1 MPARTDISSVLIIG
15 SGPIVIGQA
24 CEFDYSG
31 VQACRVL
38 QEEGYRVILAN
49 SNPATIMTDPGFA
62 DATYV
67 EPLVPEVI
75 EAVIARERPDALLP
89 TIGGQTALNL
99 AKDLADSGALE
110 RYGTELIGAS
120 MEAIATA
127 EDREQFKEAMVGIGL
142 SVPASGIARSMEE
155 GRSVAKQLGLPVII
169 RPAYILGGRGATIAE
184 EPAEFE
190 AALAEGLA
198 ASPIGEVLIEESI
211 VGWKEFELEVMRD
224 RADNCVVVC
233 SIENFD
239 PMGVHTGDSITVAP
253 AQTLSDMEYQA
264 MRDSAF
270 ACMRRVGVE
279 TGGSNVQFAVNPH
292 DGRQVVIEMN
302 PRVSR
307 SSALASKA
315 TGFPIAK
322 IAARLAVGY
331 TLDEIPNDITRATPA
346 CFEPTIDYVVTKI
359 PRWSFEKFPSTP
371 PVLGAAMQSVGEVM
385 ALGRTFPESL
395 QKAVRSLEQ
404 GRFGLNCDAGEAVWA
419 EHSAEELLEAMR
431 LPTPDRI
438 YQIEAALRKGAS
450 VENIHEAT
458 FIDPWFI
465 DQMLAITEERKRL
478 KELKPGANGSAA
490 NSSDSAGADASSAGL
505 TTLSSAAKTGEASKD
520 GKSAMPELVTADWR
534 RARQLGFSD
543 EQLGWLWGVSAEEVA
558 SARRDGGIEPVYK
571 TVDTCGAEFEALT
584 PYHYSTCEDAD
595 EVLPSELPKVII
607 LGAGPNRIG
616 QGIEF
621 DYCCVHASMA
631 LREAGYATVMLN
643 CNPETVSTDYDT
655 SDRLFFEP
663 LTSEDVLAVIAAEER
678 VAKATGTP
686 GVEAVIIGLGGQ
698 TPLKLAHDLPRELI
712 AGTSPDAVDIA
723 EDRKRWADL
732 CRSEGIPQPPGGT
745 ATAKSEAFAAAEG
758 IGFPL
763 LVRPSYVLGGR
774 AMVLAYDR
782 ETLAEAMEEIER
794 SLGREGGLS
803 AERPVLLDRFLED
816 AIEVDVDA
824 VRDKDGEVLIGGI
837 MEHVEAAGVHSGDSA
852 CVLPPRSLSEECLAT
867 MRDYT
872 ARIASALDVRG
883 PLNVQYAVARGSGNE
898 TDKAGGEADAKA
910 DTDSS
915 FHSPISFGVSSSGET
930 DAKADTDSGVYV
942 IEANPRASRTVPFV
956 AKATGVPLAKI
967 AARVMLGDTLAE
979 LRSEGMLASE
989 PSRLDHVAVKEAVL
1003 PFNRF
1008 PETDTLLGP
1017 EMRSTGEV
1025 MGIDA
1030 SFGRAFMKSQL
1041 AAGSHLPLE
1050 GTVLL
1055 CLPGQSAEAA
1065 KEIAK
1070 SFSDLGFEILT
1081 DSVSPASPSI
1091 AANLNNTAGPSI
1103 TANLSNAANPIDTTN
1118 PSDATNPIDPA
1129 SLLQDNAVSLAVIA
1143 ASSDSRDENTA
1154 DLRRLASRKGI
1165 PMLTTLAATRAAIEA
1180 IQEWQQHPLTVRPL
1194 QEYNRP

>member
-1 MPARTDISSVLIIG
+1 MTARNDISSILIIG

-75 EAVIARERPDALLP
+75 EAVIAKERPDALLP

-99 AKDLADSGALE
+99 AKALTDSGTLE
-110 RYGTELIGAS
+110 TYSTELIGAS

-142 SVPASGIARSMEE
+142 SVPASGVARNMEE
-155 GRSVAKQLGLPVII
+155 GRAVIENLGLPVII
-169 RPAYILGGRGATIAE
+169 RPAYILGGKGATIADT
-184 EPAEFE
+184 PAEFE
-190 AALAEGLA
+190 SALAEGLS

-211 VGWKEFELEVMRD
+211 AGWKEFELEVMRD

-264 MRDSAF
+264 MRDAAF

-279 TGGSNVQFAVNPH
+279 TGGSNVQFAVNPQ

-331 TLDEIPNDITRATPA
+331 TLDEIPNDITQATPA

-404 GRFGLNCDAGEAVWA
+404 GRFGLNCDAAEAVWEEQTTA
-419 EHSAEELLEAMR
+419 ELLDAMSV
-431 LPTPDRI
+431 PTPDRI

-450 VENIHEAT
+450 VEEVHEAT
-458 FIDPWFI
+458 HIDPWFI
-465 DQMLAITEERKRL
+465 DQMLSIVEERQKLSDRQ
-478 KELKPGANGSAA
+478 G
-490 NSSDSAGADASSAGL
+490 SSDISQL
-505 TTLSSAAKTGEASKD
+505 TA
-520 GKSAMPELVTADWR
+520 ADWR

-543 EQLGWLWGVSAEEVA
+543 AQLGWLWGVSADEVA
-558 SARRDGGIEPVYK
+558 SARRGCGIGPVYK

-595 EVLPSELPKVII
+595 EVLPSEKPKVII

-663 LTSEDVLAVIAAEER
+663 LTTEDVLAVIAAEER
-678 VAKATGTP
+678 VAEATGTP

-698 TPLKLAHDLPRELI
+698 TPLKLAHDLPPELI

-723 EDRKRWADL
+723 EDRKRWAEL
-732 CRSEGIPQPPGGT
+732 CRAEGIPQPPGGT
-745 ATAKSEAFAAAEG
+745 ATTKTEAFAAAEE

-774 AMVLAYDR
+774 AMVLAYDTD
-782 ETLAEAMEEIER
+782 TLAEAMEEIGR

-824 VRDKDGEVLIGGI
+824 VRDKSGEVLIGGI

-867 MRDYT
+867 MADYT
-872 ARIASALDVRG
+872 ARIANALDVCG
-883 PLNVQYAVARGSGNE
+883 PLNVQYAVVRAAESEASG
-898 TDKAGGEADAKA
+898 GGEQTKSD
-910 DTDSS
+910 
-915 FHSPISFGVSSSGET
+915 
-930 DAKADTDSGVYV
+930 VYV

-967 AARVMLGDTLAE
+967 AARVMLGATLAE
-979 LRSEGMLASE
+979 LRSEGMLASDPPHLE
-989 PSRLDHVAVKEAVL
+989 HVAVKEAVL

-1055 CLPGQSAEAA
+1055 CLPGQNPEEAQELA
-1065 KEIAK
+1065 RRFA
-1070 SFSDLGFEILT
+1070 DLGFEIMVGPETSAILK
-1081 DSVSPASPSI
+1081 DSEKMLDFGEA
-1091 AANLNNTAGPSI
+1091 
-1103 TANLSNAANPIDTTN
+1103 DQ
-1118 PSDATNPIDPA
+1118 
-1129 SLLQDNAVSLAVIA
+1129 LLQNSEVSLAVIA
-1143 ASSDSRDENTA
+1143 ASNDSRDDRISN
-1154 DLRRLASRKGI
+1154 LRRLASRRSI
-1165 PMLTTLAATRAAIEA
+1165 PMLTTLAAARAAIEA
-1180 IQEWQQHPLTVRPL
+1180 IGEWRQHPLTVRPL
-1194 QEYNRP
+1194 QDYNRL